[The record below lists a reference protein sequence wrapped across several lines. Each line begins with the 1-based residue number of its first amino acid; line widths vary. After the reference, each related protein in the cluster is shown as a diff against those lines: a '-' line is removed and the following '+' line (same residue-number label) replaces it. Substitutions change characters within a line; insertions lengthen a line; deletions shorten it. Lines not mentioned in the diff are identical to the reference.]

1 MFRPVSRTWLA
12 LDIVGAVIG
21 FGLTV
26 GIPLVPGSGGLSVWI
41 VDGGWSV
48 TAYLVVGAIVW
59 GAAAIARLAPALA
72 LCVAWFGALLQMAAG
87 LPPVPFDFGVLVV
100 LFATAAWGSRR
111 LLWLGGASA
120 LGGGIVGGAYFGLAW
135 SGELITDAASVMRAA
150 LTSVLL
156 GSLFVLAM
164 VMAWGAGLLW
174 RVILAGRATQV
185 ARAQAE
191 TVAAEEQERVRI

>member
-59 GAAAIARLAPALA
+59 GAAAIARLRAAERAVMAPGNAGPVLADEAVLTLTKALA
-72 LCVAWFGALLQMAAG
+72 
-87 LPPVPFDFGVLVV
+87 
-100 LFATAAWGSRR
+100 RR
-111 LLWLGGASA
+111 G
-120 LGGGIVGGAYFGLAW
+120 
-135 SGELITDAASVMRAA
+135 
-150 LTSVLL
+150 
-156 GSLFVLAM
+156 
-164 VMAWGAGLLW
+164 
-174 RVILAGRATQV
+174 
-185 ARAQAE
+185 
-191 TVAAEEQERVRI
+191 